1 MRTYCQQLA
10 DMEYLYA
17 VSGNNGK
24 RFVYELAFYSDD
36 EEEAS
41 GLRGLVSV
49 EQLTEQ
55 LKENGSGVAAAV
67 APSGSVPRAAASG
80 PERAN
85 FAVEK
90 ATLR

>member
-17 VSGNNGK
+17 ASGNNGK

-36 EEEAS
+36 EEESPAM
-41 GLRGLVSV
+41 RGLASV
-49 EQLTEQ
+49 EQLKQQ
-55 LKENGSGVAAAV
+55 LKESGNGSKL
-67 APSGSVPRAAASG
+67 PSGG
-80 PERAN
+80 KRAN
-85 FAVEK
+85 LAVEK